1 MRLRASTSPAVPV
14 RPRRLG
20 GAVALVACALAITAP
35 VAAAKDRGG
44 AVAHTSVV
52 GGQTAESGTFPW
64 MAFVIDFKGNE
75 EAITCSGTII
85 APNLVLT
92 AAHCAVDLETGA
104 TSEASGY
111 RVVTGNV
118 DWASSERQVSG
129 VSQVIVFPRYK
140 ASPTSTVVFG
150 DAALL
155 ELSTPTTEPA
165 IRLANSAEAK
175 RVRTGTH
182 ALVAGWGQTYYG
194 QAEPTEWLM
203 WAPTV
208 VEGRRCEGLPGRI
221 CAIDFPKFKSGVC
234 HGDSGGP
241 LLEALPQGRGTIEI
255 GVTQA
260 VFGECSTRRPD
271 IFTRADLIAPWA
283 DRWLTTLDPSHPRP

>member
-1 MRLRASTSPAVPV
+1 
-14 RPRRLG
+14 
-20 GAVALVACALAITAP
+20 
-35 VAAAKDRGG
+35 
-44 AVAHTSVV
+44 
-52 GGQTAESGTFPW
+52 

-75 EAITCSGTII
+75 EAIACSGTVI

-104 TSEASGY
+104 TNEASGY

-129 VSQVIVFPRYK
+129 VSQVIVFPHYK

-155 ELSTPTTEPA
+155 ELSTPTTAPA
-165 IRLANSAEAK
+165 IQPRQLGRGQARAHRHPRSGRRL
-175 RVRTGTH
+175 
-182 ALVAGWGQTYYG
+182 GQTYYG

-203 WAPTV
+203 WARTV
-208 VEGRRCEGLPGRI
+208 VEGKRCEGLPGRI

-241 LLEALPQGRGTIEI
+241 LLEALPHGRGTIEI

-260 VFGECSTRRPD
+260 VFGECSTRRPG

-283 DRWLTTLDPSHPRP
+283 DRWIATLDPSSPKP